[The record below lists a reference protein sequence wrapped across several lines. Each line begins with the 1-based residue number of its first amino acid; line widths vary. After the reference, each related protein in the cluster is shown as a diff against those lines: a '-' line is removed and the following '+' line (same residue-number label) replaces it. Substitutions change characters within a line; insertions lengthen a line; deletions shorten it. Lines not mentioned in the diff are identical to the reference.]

1 MRVQPQVNI
10 NILQTM
16 LGNKNKSTRSLLL
29 NMGKPNCD
37 EYVQGVVSPYVS
49 YSKQSVKKESWK
61 SVLNAI
67 NFHQTEIW
75 KNHGETQADFTI
87 NGRIYSKKDIPT
99 IKDEWCNSITA
110 ENNTVRFVNGEY
122 YKYKDENGKTHIFAC
137 QNDRVSQPYSDQ
149 VTGRQ
154 DDKSRKIATFWNLLS
169 HDGTYLNSYYS
180 MDEQE
185 KMLNDAGVKEGFFTV
200 EAGDKKQEYY
210 FSHSRGN
217 GSAGVAVRK
226 FEYDANYEM
235 LTGRGSTLFDKYNV
249 GDVFKFGGKE
259 YVLNEDRKFDIPY
272 GEDIFDIEFPKMKG

>member
-99 IKDEWCNSITA
+99 INEEWCNSITA
-110 ENNTVRFVNGEY
+110 KNNTVRFDNGGY
-122 YKYKDENGKTHIFAC
+122 YKYKDKNGKTHTFAC
-137 QNDRVSQPYSDQ
+137 EYNRLGQPYSDQ

-154 DDKSRKIATFWNLLS
+154 DNESRQIALFWNLLS
-169 HDGTYLNSYYS
+169 SDATYVSLYFSRE
-180 MDEQE
+180 DQE
-185 KMLNDAGVKEGFFTV
+185 RMLNDAGINDGFFSV
-200 EAGDKKQEYY
+200 ESGTRKQEYFY
-210 FSHSRGN
+210 SHATHNGN
-217 GSAGVAVRK
+217 AGAVIRK
-226 FEYDANYEM
+226 FEYDADYEM
-235 LTGRGSTLFDKYNV
+235 LTKRGSALFDKYNV

-259 YVLNEDRKFDIPY
+259 YALNEDRKFDIPY
-272 GEDIFDIEFPKMKG
+272 GEDIFDFEWSKEKG